1 MKQPREHQIDFH
13 HFHNRTG
20 PYRDPLSYPPNLLGS
35 MAWHGMGRGKT
46 LSSLWEARHLLNE
59 LRRGGAL
66 QPRFM
71 VVCPNSAV
79 HTWKKECL
87 AECPDLVNVMLVYP
101 YSQLH
106 NAIKAL
112 KYYDL
117 RMIIFDESQA
127 MKSSTTQRIQT
138 VAEFL
143 HQVGSTGFCFKGG
156 RIILATGTPLPN
168 HAAELYTSW
177 AICGSPNPVEA
188 AVRLRDK
195 KRIEEWTATFAK
207 QDVKVWETK
216 KHLPKAQRGRG
227 MAVKHFGMDNPEML
241 QKLLVPFVHFRGGA
255 GDVPKPH
262 EIEIDLGLADDV
274 LLKNAD
280 IEKPE
285 AYMAVVEKLARAK
298 TPHMLDWVKDFIANY
313 PGEQLIVFAM
323 NRFPLMA
330 LKEAFPKDV
339 ELVVGPQDGM
349 TNKMRDENL
358 TNFQNR
364 RVRILGMT
372 YACGAESHNL
382 QNCKVSLYH
391 GFPWN
396 DAKRRQAIART
407 ARTGQQ
413 HETLHYF
420 LMSGENDHKVLC
432 DVIAKG
438 ETERQVEELVAVNNK
453 ESSLGEQKILLA
465 NYF

>member
-1 MKQPREHQIDFH
+1 MKTPREWQIDFH

-20 PYRDPLSYPPNLLGS
+20 PYALRSEYPPGLLGS
-35 MAWHGMGRGKT
+35 MEWWGMGRGKT
-46 LSSLWEARHLLNE
+46 LGALWEARHLLNE
-59 LRRGGAL
+59 IRNTGATN
-66 QPRFM
+66 PRFT

-79 HTWKKECL
+79 HTWKKECM
-87 AECPDLVNVMLVYP
+87 AETPDLMNVMLVYP

-106 NAIKAL
+106 NALKAL
-112 KYYDL
+112 KYFDN

-127 MKSSTTQRIQT
+127 MKSLSTQRIAT
-138 VAEFL
+138 VADYL
-143 HQVGSTGFCFKGG
+143 HELGTTGNRFEKG
-156 RIILATGTPLPN
+156 RVILATGTPLPN
-168 HAAELYTSW
+168 SAAELYTSW

-188 AVRLRDK
+188 AARLRDK
-195 KRIEEWTATFAK
+195 KRIDEWTRTFSQRK
-207 QDVKVWETK
+207 EIGWTIGKGR
-216 KHLPKAQRGRG
+216 PKNQQRRG
-227 MAVKHFGMDNPEML
+227 HAVKYEGVDHTDML

-255 GDVPKPH
+255 GDVPRTH
-262 EIEIDLGLADDV
+262 EIEIDLGLADDI
-274 LLKNAD
+274 LLQNAD

-298 TPHMLDWVKDFIANY
+298 TPHMLDWVKDFIADY

-323 NRFPLMA
+323 NRYPLMA
-330 LKEAFPKDV
+330 LKEKFPKDV

-349 TNKMRDENL
+349 TNKQRDENL
-358 TNFQNR
+358 TNFQNKK
-364 RVRILGMT
+364 VRILGMT

-382 QNCKVSLYH
+382 QNCKVSLYL

-420 LMSGENDHKVLC
+420 LMSGENDHKVLR
-432 DVIAKG
+432 DVKAKG
-438 ETERQVEELVAVNNK
+438 ETERKVEELVAVNNNEK
-453 ESSLGEQKILLA
+453 SLSLVGS
-465 NYF
+465 FM

>member
-1 MKQPREHQIDFH
+1 MKTPSEWQIDFH

-20 PYRDPLSYPPNLLGS
+20 PYTDPSAYPPNLLGS
-35 MAWHGMGRGKT
+35 MEWWGMGRGKT
-46 LSSLWEARHLLNE
+46 LGALWEARHLLNN

-66 QPRFM
+66 APRFM

-87 AECPDLVNVMLVYP
+87 AETPDLMSVMLVYP

-127 MKSSTTQRIQT
+127 MKSPSTKRIET

-143 HQVGSTGFCFKGG
+143 HQVGSTGYRFQGG
-156 RIILATGTPLPN
+156 RVILATGTPLPN

-177 AICGSPNPVEA
+177 AICGSPNPAVA
-188 AVRLRDK
+188 AERLRDK
-195 KRIEEWTATFAK
+195 KRIDEWTKTFAK
-207 QDVKVWETK
+207 SETIGWTIG
-216 KHLPKAQRGRG
+216 KHKPPSQQIKGSATKYYG
-227 MAVKHFGMDNPEML
+227 VNNENML

-262 EIEIDLGLADDV
+262 EFTIDLNLPDDV

-280 IEKPE
+280 IEKPD
-285 AYMAVVEKLARAK
+285 AYMSAVAKLSEAK
-298 TPHMLDWVKDFIANY
+298 TPHMLEWVKDFIAGY
-313 PGEQLIVFAM
+313 PDEQLIVFAM
-323 NRFPLMA
+323 NRYPLLA
-330 LKEAFPKDV
+330 LKEKFGKDC

-364 RVRILGMT
+364 KVRILGMT

-391 GFPWN
+391 GYPWN

-420 LMSGENDHKVLC
+420 MMSGEHDHKVLS

-438 ETERQVEELVAVNNK
+438 ETEKQVEALVAGNNF
-453 ESSLGEQKILLA
+453 EESLGEQKILLA
-465 NYF
+465 QFF

>member
-1 MKQPREHQIDFH
+1 MKQPKPHQIDFA
-13 HFHNRTG
+13 HFHRRTG
-20 PYRDPLSYPPNLLGS
+20 PYTDPSQYPPGLLGS

-46 LSSLWEARHLLNE
+46 LAALWEARHLLHQ
-59 LRRGGAL
+59 LRQGGVSN
-66 QPRFM
+66 PRFL

-87 AECPDLVNVMLVYP
+87 AETPDLLNVMLVYP

-106 NAIKAL
+106 NALKAL

-117 RMIIFDESQA
+117 RVIIFDESQA
-127 MKSSTTQRIQT
+127 MKSPTTERIKTTANFLDT
-138 VAEFL
+138 V
-143 HQVGSTGFCFKGG
+143 GRTGFCFSRG
-156 RIILATGTPLPN
+156 RVILATGTPLPN
-168 HAAELYTSW
+168 NAAELYTSW
-177 AICGSPNPVEA
+177 AICGSPHPVEA
-188 AVRLRDK
+188 AIRLTDK
-195 KRIEEWTATFAK
+195 KRIDEWTRTFAK
-207 QDVKVWETK
+207 RLEIGWTIGKGKPPGQ
-216 KHLPKAQRGRG
+216 QSRGS
-227 MAVKHFGMDNPEML
+227 AVKYEGVDNLHML

-255 GDVPKPH
+255 GDVPKAH
-262 EIEIDLGLADDV
+262 EFEIDLQLPDDV
-274 LLKNAD
+274 LLQNAD

-285 AYMAVVEKLARAK
+285 AYMSVVAKLAEAK
-298 TPHMLDWVKDFIANY
+298 TPHMLSWVKDYMAGY
-313 PGEQLIVFAM
+313 PGQQLIVFAM
-323 NRFPLMA
+323 NRYPLLA

-358 TNFQNR
+358 TNFQNKK
-364 RVRILGMT
+364 VRILGMT

-407 ARTGQQ
+407 ARTGQPD
-413 HETLHYF
+413 ETLHYF

-432 DVIAKG
+432 DVKLKG
-438 ETERQVEELVAVNNK
+438 ETERQVEELVAGNNYE
-453 ESSLGEQKILLA
+453 ESLAPVKNLLA
-465 NYF
+465 TFY

>member
-1 MKQPREHQIDFH
+1 MKQPKEWQTDFH

-20 PYRDPLSYPPNLLGS
+20 PYVDPMMYPPNLLGS
-35 MAWHGMGRGKT
+35 MEWWGMGRGKT
-46 LSSLWEARHLLNE
+46 LGALWEARHLLGKV
-59 LRRGGAL
+59 RKAGRPT
-66 QPRFM
+66 PRFM

-87 AECPDLVNVMLVYP
+87 SECPDLVNVMLVYP

-117 RMIIFDESQA
+117 CMIIFDESQA
-127 MKSSTTQRIQT
+127 MKSPTTERIKT

-143 HQVGSTGFCFKGG
+143 KQVGSTGHCFKDG
-156 RIILATGTPLPN
+156 RVILATGTPLPN

-177 AICGSPNPVEA
+177 AICGSPNPVVA
-188 AVRLRDK
+188 AERLLDQ
-195 KRIEEWTATFAK
+195 KRIQEWTRTFAK
-207 QDVKVWETK
+207 SETIGWTIGK
-216 KHLPKAQRGRG
+216 GKPKHQQRQGS
-227 MAVKHFGMDNPEML
+227 ATKFFGVDNLNML

-255 GDVPKPH
+255 GDVPQTH
-262 EIEIDLGLADDV
+262 EYTIDLKLQDDV
-274 LLKNAD
+274 LLQNAD

-298 TPHMLDWVKDFIANY
+298 TPYMLDWVKDYIQGY
-313 PGEQLIVFAM
+313 PGQQLIVFAM
-323 NRFPLMA
+323 NRYPLLA

-358 TNFQNR
+358 TNFQNKK
-364 RVRILGMT
+364 VRILGMT

-407 ARTGQQ
+407 ARTGQPE
-413 HETLHYF
+413 ETLHYF
-420 LMSGENDHKVLC
+420 LMSGENDLKVLG

-438 ETERQVEELVAVNNK
+438 ETERQVEELVAVNNHEK
-453 ESSLGEQKILLA
+453 SLGTVKNLLA
-465 NYF
+465 SFY